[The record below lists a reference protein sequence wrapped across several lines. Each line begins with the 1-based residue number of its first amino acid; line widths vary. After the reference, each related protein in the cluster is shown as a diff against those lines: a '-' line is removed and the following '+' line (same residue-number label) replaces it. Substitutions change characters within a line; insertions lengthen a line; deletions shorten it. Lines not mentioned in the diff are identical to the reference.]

1 MAEQFPNSGALA
13 PVCDSASPDWFI
25 YPVKVH
31 PHHTDYGGIAWH
43 GSYLTWMEAARV
55 ECLRALGLEFAELVT
70 LGCDLP
76 VVTLNLRYHRPARL
90 GESLAV
96 KTRMVGVDGV
106 RIPWDY
112 EIVSLGTQEL
122 YLSGQVVLVA
132 VDREKGRI
140 LRQLPPAV
148 QAALTRLAQY
158 S

>member
-1 MAEQFPNSGALA
+1 MAEQLPDSGALV

-25 YPVKVH
+25 YRVKVH

-55 ECLRALGLEFAELVT
+55 ECLRSLGVEFAELVT

-90 GESLAV
+90 GESLV
-96 KTRMVGVDGV
+96 IKTRMTGVDGV

-112 EIVSLGTQEL
+112 EIVSLETQEL
-122 YLSGQVVLVA
+122 CLSGQVILVA

-140 LRQLPPAV
+140 LRQLPPVV
-148 QAALTRLAQY
+148 QAALTRLAQ
-158 S
+158 